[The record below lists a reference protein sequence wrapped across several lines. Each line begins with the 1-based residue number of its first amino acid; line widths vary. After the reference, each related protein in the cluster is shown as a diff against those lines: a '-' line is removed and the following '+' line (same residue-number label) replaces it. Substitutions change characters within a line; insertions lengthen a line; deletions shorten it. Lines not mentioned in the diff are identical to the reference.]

1 MCGICGI
8 CLDDPRARVDSAV
21 LDAMS
26 SSLAHRGPDGNG
38 TFLDGP
44 VGLGHRR
51 LSIIDLSRG
60 EQPMYNEDRTIAL
73 IFNGEIYNYIE
84 LRKSLIERGHRFCS
98 DADTEVLVHLYE
110 DYGDQCVEHLRGMF
124 AFAIW
129 DGRRKRLLAAR
140 DRMGEKPFYY
150 CQHNGR
156 FLFASELKA
165 LHKDRTW
172 TPRICTASLDH
183 YLAYGYI
190 PAPFTIF
197 EDVFKLQAA
206 HTLVWEKGRVS
217 TSPYWKVD
225 FTTGPRLDEQEYV
238 EELRRRLDDS
248 IRLQMRSDVPLG
260 AFLSGGIDSSAIV
273 ALASLQMN
281 KPLATFSV
289 AFADQEFD
297 ESRYARMVAERYG
310 TEHHE
315 IVVRDMDVSTFP
327 DLVGHFDE
335 PFADPSAIPTYYITR
350 EARRFVKVCLSG
362 DGGDELFGGYD
373 QYEDCLRQRWVDWI
387 PGGVRRAMFGR
398 LSSALPDYVYG
409 KGWLRRMSV
418 SGAVRYQRQMG
429 VFDPEERFQLLRS
442 EHFDPSTQE
451 PWLFSPYFSDNG
463 HDPVAVRQH
472 TDQRTYLPEDILV
485 KVDRTSMMHALE
497 VRVPF
502 LDHRV
507 VEWTNAMPTNMKI
520 RGGVRKYVLKRLLAD
535 LLPAEILERGK
546 RGFGIP
552 IKHWFRSDLDGFARD
567 MLLSPSSRSQQFFR
581 PDAVRRLLD
590 GHGRGLRDLSRRLW
604 TVLWFEQWC
613 RLSGV

>member
-21 LDAMS
+21 IDAMS

-51 LSIIDLSRG
+51 LSIIDLNRG
-60 EQPMYNEDRTIAL
+60 DQPMHNEDRTIAL

-84 LRKSLIERGHRFCS
+84 LRKSLIERGHRFSS

-129 DGRRKRLLAAR
+129 DGRRKRLFAAR

-335 PFADPSAIPTYYITR
+335 PFADPSAIPTYYIAR

-362 DGGDELFGGYD
+362 DGGDELFG
-373 QYEDCLRQRWVDWI
+373 
-387 PGGVRRAMFGR
+387 
-398 LSSALPDYVYG
+398 
-409 KGWLRRMSV
+409 
-418 SGAVRYQRQMG
+418 
-429 VFDPEERFQLLRS
+429 
-442 EHFDPSTQE
+442 
-451 PWLFSPYFSDNG
+451 
-463 HDPVAVRQH
+463 
-472 TDQRTYLPEDILV
+472 
-485 KVDRTSMMHALE
+485 
-497 VRVPF
+497 
-502 LDHRV
+502 
-507 VEWTNAMPTNMKI
+507 
-520 RGGVRKYVLKRLLAD
+520 
-535 LLPAEILERGK
+535 
-546 RGFGIP
+546 
-552 IKHWFRSDLDGFARD
+552 
-567 MLLSPSSRSQQFFR
+567 
-581 PDAVRRLLD
+581 
-590 GHGRGLRDLSRRLW
+590 
-604 TVLWFEQWC
+604 
-613 RLSGV
+613 